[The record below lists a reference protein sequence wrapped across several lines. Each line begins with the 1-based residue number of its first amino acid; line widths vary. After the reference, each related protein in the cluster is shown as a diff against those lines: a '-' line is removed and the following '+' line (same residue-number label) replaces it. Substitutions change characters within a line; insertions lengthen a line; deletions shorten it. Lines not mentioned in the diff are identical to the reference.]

1 MAPTKTEDS
10 ATPECDEQ
18 ASDQDTELDW
28 NPSSSVDG
36 RGYSSTDFADE
47 LADHLPDEWE
57 VVEFDIWGP
66 REVNHGGKGGYDAT
80 VEHVSGATVA
90 ISPASTFPPRDGSK
104 TVYNS
109 HCVVRE
115 LADGTTTEVADAREM
130 ASKEDPSEAFGV
142 LVAAAEEFQDRWSLF
157 H

>member
-1 MAPTKTEDS
+1 
-10 ATPECDEQ
+10 
-18 ASDQDTELDW
+18 
-28 NPSSSVDG
+28 
-36 RGYSSTDFADE
+36 
-47 LADHLPDEWE
+47 
-57 VVEFDIWGP
+57 
-66 REVNHGGKGGYDAT
+66 VNHGGKGGYDAT

-109 HCVVRE
+109 LCVVRE
-115 LADGTTTEVADAREM
+115 LADGTSTEVADAREM

-142 LVAAAEEFQDRWSLF
+142 VVAAAQEFHDRWSLF